1 MHLSPLL
8 PRGLQDL
15 PKSTA
20 QLQNSS
26 CSPSRQAFLYCFV
39 NSTSN
44 TMFSDIT
51 RPNTAFNIFLP
62 LEFYELFL
70 SIKVLIKYT
79 FCQCDM
85 RHATSGQHYLFFT
98 RFDIAQLYIYSFVK
112 YIFYYNDSSSI
123 PFVNATCDM
132 RHRANT
138 TFFLPDSTSS
148 NYTFTEPI
156 IKYTYNKV
164 PRLSVVTQ
172 HIFSHFC
179 SFVSFAPPP
188 PPFNYGPE
196 SRKISQ
202 AGGSK
207 LSKFAVIRMAPIG
220 RITHPRSDIFI
231 TDTSLRKPL

>member
-98 RFDIAQLYIYSFVK
+98 RFDIIQLY
-112 YIFYYNDSSSI
+112 FYRTNHQVYLLSMRH
-123 PFVNATCDM
+123 ATCDIGPTLPFFYQI
-132 RHRANT
+132 RHR
-138 TFFLPDSTSS
+138 ST
-148 NYTFTEPI
+148 
-156 IKYTYNKV
+156 V
-164 PRLSVVTQ
+164 HL
-172 HIFSHFC
+172 
-179 SFVSFAPPP
+179 
-188 PPFNYGPE
+188 
-196 SRKISQ
+196 
-202 AGGSK
+202 
-207 LSKFAVIRMAPIG
+207 
-220 RITHPRSDIFI
+220 
-231 TDTSLRKPL
+231 